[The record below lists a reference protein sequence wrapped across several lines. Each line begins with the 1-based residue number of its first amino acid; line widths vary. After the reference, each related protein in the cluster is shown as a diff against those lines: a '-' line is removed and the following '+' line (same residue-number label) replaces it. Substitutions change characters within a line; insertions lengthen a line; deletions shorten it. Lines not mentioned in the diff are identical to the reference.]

1 MKNKFKILITGA
13 DGQLGQSFGAEL
25 KRKKTDFLALTIGQ
39 LDITDFEKT
48 RRVIKKYNPCFVIN
62 CASYNN
68 VDEAETNWQQ
78 AFFVNGIAVKN
89 LALVANEIKSILIHY
104 SSDYV
109 FSGEKEDAYTIADN
123 PDPINQY
130 GKSKLLGENFVQN
143 FSENYYL
150 IRLSSVFGNNP
161 EASFPLK
168 LLSWAK
174 NKKEIKVVED
184 QVFSPTFVEDVVKA
198 TIDLIKTNQFGLY
211 HMTNSGYCSRYEWA
225 KYILKKI
232 DWKGKCLSVKSDKF
246 STPAKRPKFSVLDN
260 FPLKETIGYNLPGW
274 QQATDKFL
282 YRNFKIPIQA
292 PLESLTGHNLK
303 IKSNFL
309 N

>member
-1 MKNKFKILITGA
+1 MKNKFKILIIGA
-13 DGQLGQSFGAEL
+13 DGQLGQSFAQEL
-25 KRKKTDFLALTIGQ
+25 KRKKTGFLALTSSQ
-39 LDITDFEKT
+39 LDITNFEKV
-48 RRVIKKYNPCFVIN
+48 RKVVKKYNPRFVIN
-62 CASYNN
+62 CAAYTNI
-68 VDEAETNWQQ
+68 DEAEREWQK
-78 AFFVNGIAVKN
+78 AFFINGIAVKN
-89 LALVANEIKSILIHY
+89 LALVVNKIKSILIHY

-109 FSGEKEDAYTIADN
+109 FSGEKGDAYTIADN
-123 PDPINQY
+123 PCPINLY

-161 EASFPLK
+161 KASFPLK

-174 NKKEIKVVED
+174 SKKEIKVVED

-198 TIDLIKTNQFGLY
+198 TFDLIKTNQFGLY

-232 DWKGKCLSVKSDKF
+232 DWKGKCLPVKSSEF
-246 STPAKRPKFSVLDN
+246 SIPAKRPKFSVLDN

-282 YRNFKIPIQA
+282 KNNKLI
-292 PLESLTGHNLK
+292 
-303 IKSNFL
+303 
-309 N
+309 